1 MAFDPTKPATGSP
14 LVSAEMRNQLNAL
27 KAMMDNLQT
36 QLDALPTSPDMT
48 NAISDNSAAN
58 VNAVVPLNLTVS
70 DPPTAAE
77 TQAIV
82 DKLNEVLTAL
92 WR

>member
-1 MAFDPTKPATGSP
+1 MAFDPTKPANNSP
-14 LVSAEMRNQLNAL
+14 LAAAEMRNQLTAL
-27 KAMMDNLQT
+27 KALVDDLQS

-58 VNAVVPLNLTVS
+58 VNAVTPLNLTVS

-77 TQAIV
+77 TQAIA

>member
-1 MAFDPTKPATGSP
+1 MAFDPTKPANNAP
-14 LVSAEMRNQLNAL
+14 LAAAEMRNQLTAL
-27 KAMMDNLQT
+27 KALVDDLQS
-36 QLDALPTSPDMT
+36 QLDALPTSPDLL

-58 VNAVVPLNLTVS
+58 VNAVTPLNLTVS
-70 DPPTAAE
+70 DPPTQAE
-77 TQAIV
+77 TQAIA